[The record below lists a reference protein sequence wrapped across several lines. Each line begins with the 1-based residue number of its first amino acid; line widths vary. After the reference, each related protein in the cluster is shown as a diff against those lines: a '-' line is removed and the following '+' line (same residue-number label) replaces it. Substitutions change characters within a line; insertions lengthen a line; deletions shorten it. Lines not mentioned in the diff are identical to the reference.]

1 MNVRRHPVSERRTP
15 AAAPPTRGRRFS
27 LSLGERAGVRAS
39 VCLVILLLLSLTPA
53 HARINVVTLP
63 GRDSTQLT
71 IYNSVDLTQ
80 VKETRVLTFRKG
92 LNKLEFSWANTLI
105 DPTSVEFKALTH
117 ADAVDVLDV
126 SFPPRVS
133 NTLEWRIQ
141 SEFAGEVTT
150 EIRYFTSGIKWAADY
165 VVEATRDEKLA
176 ALAGH
181 VRVTNRSGEDYENTE
196 VRLVVGTV
204 RLVEEIARLA
214 READRSGRDKN
225 QNRPMG
231 QVLAEKEELTARYY
245 LTAGAIADGLERK
258 KAEKPREIVKE
269 ALSEYFLY
277 TVEGRDTIAS
287 SWSKRLP
294 SFATNGIPITS
305 LYKFEKER
313 WADQVMRYYR
323 FTNSPPSR
331 LGNEPLPDGDVK
343 AFRLVTDD
351 KLYAFVGRTAVKY
364 IPVNESVEME
374 LGPDREVLVKPTL
387 MNFVKTD
394 IAFDNGG
401 NVKGWTTKET
411 WEFEVQN
418 SKDID
423 VMLDIR
429 RNFAGDW
436 SLTTAA
442 TYEKVDATKV
452 KFVLPLKSREQQKFS
467 YELTVKHGT
476 NATK

>member
-1 MNVRRHPVSERRTP
+1 MKACFHPI
-15 AAAPPTRGRRFS
+15 
-27 LSLGERAGVRAS
+27 
-39 VCLVILLLLSLTPA
+39 ILLFLSLTA
-53 HARINVVTLP
+53 TQGRINVVTLP

-71 IYNSVDLTQ
+71 IYNSVDLTL

-133 NTLEWRIQ
+133 NTLEWRIN

-150 EIRYFTSGIKWAADY
+150 EIRYFTSGIKWSADY
-165 VVEATRDEKLA
+165 VAEVTRDEKLA
-176 ALAGH
+176 TLSGH
-181 VRVTNRSGEDYENTE
+181 VRVTNNSGEDYENTQ
-196 VRLVVGTV
+196 VRLIVGTV
-204 RLVEEIARLA
+204 RLVEEIAKLA
-214 READRSGRDKN
+214 READRSGRDKA
-225 QNRPMG
+225 QNRPMS
-231 QVLAEKEELTARYY
+231 QMLAENVEVGARFYRTAAVLSDEL
-245 LTAGAIADGLERK
+245 EFK
-258 KAEKPREIVKE
+258 KTEKPREVVKE

-277 TVEGRDTIAS
+277 TVEGRDTIANG
-287 SWSKRLP
+287 WSKRLP
-294 SFATNGIPITS
+294 SFRAADVPVTS
-305 LYKFEKER
+305 YYKFEKER
-313 WADQVMRYYR
+313 WGDAVMRYYR
-323 FTNSPPSR
+323 FTNSEPSK
-331 LGNEPLPDGDVK
+331 LGKEPLPDGDVK
-343 AFRLVTDD
+343 AFRLITDD

-394 IAFDNGG
+394 IAFDTDG

-423 VMLDIR
+423 LMLDIR
-429 RNFAGDW
+429 RNFSGDW
-436 SLTTAA
+436 SLTTGAK
-442 TYEKVDATKV
+442 YEKMDATKV

-467 YELTVKHGT
+467 YEVTVKHGT